1 MAANMKLAT
10 IIVTLTFSL
19 GSAFAAGDATAGK
32 AVYDR
37 ACKACHGAT
46 GTANPGMAKA
56 MNVEIKDLGSSDVQT
71 MSDADLKKIVSD
83 GKGKM
88 KPVGSVTGK
97 SVDDVVAFVR
107 TLKK

>member
-1 MAANMKLAT
+1 MRIPMIAVSLA
-10 IIVTLTFSL
+10 LL
-19 GSAFAAGDATAGK
+19 GVSAYAAGDATAGK

-56 MNVEIKDLGSSDVQT
+56 MGVEIKDLGSSEVQS
-71 MSDADLKKIVSD
+71 MSDDDLKKVITA

-97 SVDDVVAFVR
+97 SVDDVVAFVK

>member
-1 MAANMKLAT
+1 MKFGT
-10 IIVTLTFSL
+10 IIFALAFAV
-19 GSAFAAGDATAGK
+19 GSAYAAGDATAGK

-56 MNVEIKDLGSSDVQT
+56 MGVDIQDLGSSAVQS
-71 MSDADLKKIVSD
+71 MSDDDLKKVITA

-88 KPVGSVTGK
+88 KPVASVTGK
-97 SVDDVVAFVR
+97 SVDDVVAHIR

>member
-1 MAANMKLAT
+1 MKSAMIAVALA
-10 IIVTLTFSL
+10 FSI
-19 GSAFAAGDATAGK
+19 GSAYAAGDATAGK
-32 AVYDR
+32 ATYEK
-37 ACKACHGAT
+37 ACKACHGAA

-56 MNVEIKDLGSSDVQT
+56 MGVDIKDLGSSAVQG
-71 MSDADLKKIVSD
+71 MSDDDLKKVITA

-97 SVDDVVAFVR
+97 SVDDVVAYVR

>member
-1 MAANMKLAT
+1 MKLAT
-10 IIVTLTFSL
+10 IAFALVFSL

-32 AVYDR
+32 AVYEKS
-37 ACKACHGAT
+37 CKACHGAT
-46 GTANPGMAKA
+46 GTANPAMAKA
-56 MNVEIKDLGSSDVQT
+56 MKVDIKDLGSSDVQA

-88 KPVGSVTGK
+88 QPIKSVTGK
-97 SVDDVVAFVR
+97 SVDDVVAYVR

>member
-1 MAANMKLAT
+1 MKFAMIAAAL
-10 IIVTLTFSL
+10 VFSM
-19 GSAFAAGDATAGK
+19 GPAYAAGDAAAGK

-56 MNVEIKDLGSSDVQT
+56 MGVEIQDLGSGAVQG
-71 MSDADLKKIVSD
+71 MSDDDLKKVITA

-97 SVDDVVAFVR
+97 SVDDVVAYVR